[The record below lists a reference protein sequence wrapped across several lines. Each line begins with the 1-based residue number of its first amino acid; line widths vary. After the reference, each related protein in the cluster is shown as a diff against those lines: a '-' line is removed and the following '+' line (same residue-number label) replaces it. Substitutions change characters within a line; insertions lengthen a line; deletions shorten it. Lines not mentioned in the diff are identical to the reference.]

1 MKKWCHFF
9 VGYVQKGKKRSEK
22 EILPQ
27 TRRKDIKKEKN
38 YKMKEKI
45 IMERQEGVDH

>member
-1 MKKWCHFF
+1 MCKNILISRKIKKKIIK
-9 VGYVQKGKKRSEK
+9 VQKRRYYHKQEEK
-22 EILPQ
+22 TL
-27 TRRKDIKKEKN
+27 KKEKN